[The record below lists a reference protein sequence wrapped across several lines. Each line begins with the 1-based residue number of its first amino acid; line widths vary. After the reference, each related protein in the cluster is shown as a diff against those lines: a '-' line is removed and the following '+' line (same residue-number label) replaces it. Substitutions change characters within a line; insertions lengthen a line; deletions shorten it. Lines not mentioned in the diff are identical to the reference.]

1 VDAGAARRSLGCLT
15 ENAMTLELRNITK
28 RVEGETHIDGVSLT
42 LDRGSLNVLLGP
54 TLAGKTTLLRCL
66 SMALVPQRGP
76 ITLNGKSVTAWSRG
90 KIARFFGVVPQSPSI
105 SFPFSVL
112 DVVMM
117 GRTPHLRR
125 FQQEGQ
131 SDYEI
136 AREAMRL
143 TSVEALYG
151 RPVSELSGGEVQRVV
166 IARALAQQPHVLLL
180 DEPTSQLDINHQ
192 MEVMHLVRTLA
203 RKKGIIVI
211 IISHDLNLS
220 MRYCD
225 KLLLLSEGR
234 VYEHGP
240 PEAVVTEASLEK
252 VYGVAATVAYNAAIR
267 SHQVTILDVISSYLE
282 GTE

>member
-1 VDAGAARRSLGCLT
+1 
-15 ENAMTLELRNITK
+15 MELRVSSLSFSYPSKEVLNDISFSAAG
-28 RVEGETHIDGVSLT
+28 GEVLGIIGPN
-42 LDRGSLNVLLGP
+42 GS
-54 TLAGKTTLLRCL
+54 GKTTLLRCL
-66 SMALVPQRGP
+66 RMALVPQRGD

-131 SDYEI
+131 RDYEI

-192 MEVMHLVRTLA
+192 MEVMHLVRSLA

-240 PEAVVTEASLEK
+240 PETVVTEASLEK

-282 GTE
+282 GRE